1 MHPFTGKTRWI
12 ALCCACV
19 LIGAGGLWALQPM
32 TAAQR
37 IDDTGLQDVWVVP
50 NEDAREVRAFLIF
63 DRGEMDNT
71 YAEGLAHY
79 VEHLAWLNVYED
91 VQDARHANAW
101 TNKTKTVY
109 WQTTTPE
116 ALTETVQRLLRVT
129 QPLTRDETFM
139 REERVI
145 VQSEFTLR
153 VSEQPLFQAYR
164 DLTMVLYDDGPRAR
178 SVIGAFDDIA
188 NFSMDDA
195 RAFHADTHVVGNAT
209 LYVTGDITARDV
221 RRALRNVPV
230 DRPSRPPAVQD
241 YDTTGFRDEQAL
253 SVPRLARPWVI
264 YYKIVPLTGCDL
276 TAQCDVALS
285 MLHDILTST
294 RRGGLAGP
302 LRYDNFVAE
311 GFSISMI
318 MRDAQHL
325 EFAFHANPDQA
336 VSLDTLTATFED
348 TLSQIIADGIPT
360 ETFQNTKDRF
370 IRDIDLLEDDAAYL
384 ADQVLANLTAEW
396 PVYDWAAERDATH
409 AMTLAD
415 INALLR
421 QLAQPGRVVLRKV
434 TPEND

>member
-1 MHPFTGKTRWI
+1 LHPFTGKTRWI

-139 REERVI
+139 REERGI

-153 VSEQPLFQAYR
+153 VSERPLFQAYR

-188 NFSMDDA
+188 
-195 RAFHADTHVVGNAT
+195 
-209 LYVTGDITARDV
+209 
-221 RRALRNVPV
+221 
-230 DRPSRPPAVQD
+230 
-241 YDTTGFRDEQAL
+241 
-253 SVPRLARPWVI
+253 
-264 YYKIVPLTGCDL
+264 KLTGCDL

-384 ADQVLANLTAEW
+384 ADLVLANLTAEW